1 MKKKWKINWN
11 KKMNSEETI
20 DYTKIA
26 QHLIDT
32 SDNDYKTMINLFE
45 SKDNHW
51 ALFLGHLV
59 IEKLIKADI
68 ARNTKKHPPFL
79 HDLRRL
85 AKLSH
90 IVFNDEQLNWLNTI
104 TTFNLNARYDSYK
117 QEFYKK
123 CTPSF
128 TKEWINKIKGLRLWI
143 KKTL

>member
-1 MKKKWKINWN
+1 
-11 KKMNSEETI
+11 MNSEEI
-20 DYTKIA
+20 VDYTKIA
-26 QHLIDT
+26 QHWTET

-68 ARNTKKHPPFL
+68 VMNTKKHPPFL

-90 IVFNDEQLNWLNTI
+90 IDFNDEQLNWLNSI

-117 QEFYKK
+117 V
-123 CTPSF
+123 
-128 TKEWINKIKGLRLWI
+128 INKSFIKSVLHLLLNYGLIISRNLGYG
-143 KKTL
+143 